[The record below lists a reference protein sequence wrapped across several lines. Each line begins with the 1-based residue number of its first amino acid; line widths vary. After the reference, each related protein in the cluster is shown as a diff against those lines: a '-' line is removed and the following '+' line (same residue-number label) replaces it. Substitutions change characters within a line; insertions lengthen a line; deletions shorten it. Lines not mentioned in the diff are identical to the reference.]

1 MENRSGKLAGEKMR
15 VRDLAK
21 ELGISS
27 KELISQLEKIGIKGK
42 KAPSG
47 LSEEEL
53 EKFYSHKKGKQAQ
66 KEEAIQEVSKK
77 PVKKTGKKKADKVI
91 TVSKLAKELGAESKV
106 VIEEIKK
113 AGFGSKRANSGL
125 TQEEADRIRD
135 IFLNPPEQKVEEKVE
150 EKKVVQKIEEAK
162 EKVEEKPEEITP
174 QKNIIKIDVTTTV
187 GELAEKMG
195 LKPGDLIKKLLK
207 QGIVATI
214 NQRLDL
220 EVASLIVQEEGFEPE
235 IVDIYEDEIEK
246 EDDRQPQ
253 RARPRPP
260 IVTVMGHVD
269 HGKTSLLDYIRKS
282 HIAQKEAGAITQHI
296 GAYQIDHK
304 GSKITFIDTPGHEA
318 FTTMRLRGAQ
328 VTDIVVLVVAA
339 DDGVM
344 PQTREAISHA
354 RLAGVPIIVA
364 INKIDLP
371 QANVENVKQ
380 QLTSENLIPEE
391 WGGKTIVIPIS
402 AKTGQG
408 VDELLDMIILQAEL
422 NEIKADPECR
432 ARGVVLEAT
441 LDKRRGPVATVII
454 LEGTLKIGEPFICGF
469 TGGKVRAMQKDDGS
483 FTRQAPPGTP
493 VEILGFSDLPQAG
506 DEFRGI
512 KNERQLRD
520 IIESRKKV
528 LAEMKKKTQVL
539 SGSIIDD
546 ERCLRLII
554 KADVSGTLEAIKDA
568 LSKLSHPEVS
578 VKIVHAGVGII
589 NKSDVLL
596 AEASKSMIIGFNVK
610 VDPQAETEAGKSFV
624 EIRNYNVIYHL
635 IDDIKK
641 ALEGKLAPV
650 YKEEKI
656 GEAEVLKIFYIS
668 RIGTIAGCIVKQGR
682 IKNAAPAQLVRDGNI
697 VYKGEI
703 ASLRRFKEDVSE
715 VQEGIE
721 CGILLKNFSDIKP
734 GDIIEVFKKERIARA
749 LEEEIEK

>member
-1 MENRSGKLAGEKMR
+1 MR

-27 KELISQLEKIGIKGK
+27 KELIAQLEEIGIKGK

-53 EKFYSHKKGKQAQ
+53 EKFYSLKKGKEAKKEKGKSHEVPQ
-66 KEEAIQEVSKK
+66 KD
-77 PVKKTGKKKADKVI
+77 VKKTTKTTKKKKDKVI

-135 IFLNPPEQKVEEKVE
+135 IFLHPPEQKEEAREE
-150 EKKVVQKIEEAK
+150 EKKPAEKKEEIKEKKAK
-162 EKVEEKPEEITP
+162 EEKKTEETAPP
-174 QKNIIKIDVTTTV
+174 KNVIKIDVTTTV

-195 LKPGDLIKKLLK
+195 LKPSLLIKKLLK

-220 EVASLIVQEEGFEPE
+220 EVASLIAQEEGFEPQ

-246 EDDRQPQ
+246 EDDRDLN

-296 GAYQIDHK
+296 GAYQIEHK

-339 DDGVM
+339 DDGIM

-364 INKIDLP
+364 INKVDLP
-371 QANVENVKQ
+371 QANIENVKQ
-380 QLTSENLIPEE
+380 QLTSENLISEE
-391 WGGKTIVIPIS
+391 WGGKTIMIPVS

-408 VDELLDMIILQAEL
+408 IDDLLDMIVLQAEL
-422 NEIKADPECR
+422 NEIKADYECR

-454 LEGTLKIGEPFICGF
+454 LEGKLKIGQPFICGF
-469 TGGKVRAMQKDDGS
+469 TGGKVRALQKDDGS
-483 FTRQAPPGTP
+483 FTREALPGTP

-506 DEFRGI
+506 DEFRVI
-512 KNERQLRD
+512 ENERQLKD
-520 IIESRKKV
+520 IIESRRKI
-528 LAEMKKKTQVL
+528 LSEMRQKAQAP
-539 SGSIIDD
+539 SGGIADD
-546 ERCLRLII
+546 EKCLRLII

-578 VKIVHAGVGII
+578 VRIVHAGVGII

-610 VDPQAETEAGKSFV
+610 VDPQAETQASQSFV
-624 EIRNYNVIYHL
+624 EIRSYNVIYHL
-635 IDDIKK
+635 IEDIKK
-641 ALEGKLAPV
+641 ALEGKLTPI

-656 GEAEVLKIFYIS
+656 GEAEVLQIFNVS
-668 RIGTIAGCIVKQGR
+668 KIGTIAGCIVKQGK
-682 IKNAAPAQLVRDGNI
+682 IKNQAPAQLVRDGRI

-703 ASLRRFKEDVSE
+703 ASLRRFKDDVSE

-721 CGILLKNFSDIKP
+721 CGILLKNFRDIKP
-734 GDIIEVFKKERIARA
+734 GDVIEVFKKEKIARA
-749 LEEEIEK
+749 LDEEIEK